1 MKKISQVLSICYF
14 FVFLPHIIHVMKK
27 GTYKTKKQN
36 HSVVQEPLATY
47 GISHNPVV
55 INDSVIPDGYMSLEQ
70 FGEIFHQKL
79 DANYENLQSNR
90 FSILDKCAFRPV
102 NLHPS
107 TEAVSHT
114 EYSGLNPCS
123 RNIR

>member
-1 MKKISQVLSICYF
+1 
-14 FVFLPHIIHVMKK
+14 MKK

-107 TEAVSHT
+107 S
-114 EYSGLNPCS
+114 
-123 RNIR
+123 

>member
-1 MKKISQVLSICYF
+1 MFKRLQCVEKNISQVLSICYF

-36 HSVVQEPLATY
+36 HSVVQEPLAAY
-47 GISHNPVV
+47 GISHSPVV

-79 DANYENLQSNR
+79 DANYENLQNNR
-90 FSILDKCAFRPV
+90 FSYFAKHVVKYAGS
-102 NLHPS
+102 HP
-107 TEAVSHT
+107 
-114 EYSGLNPCS
+114 PP
-123 RNIR
+123 